1 VTVRSIRCLIVLV
14 LDSGLGGVAR
24 DACSGKVQLGKCIL
38 TLLSRGTA
46 CKIPRV
52 QGLSAPATACKS
64 VLLLVLCKDP
74 EAVSGAAAFCGPGLL
89 LSTAWLRSPSAQRD
103 CASEIVQR
111 GCTPVY

>member
-1 VTVRSIRCLIVLV
+1 MIQHTQQMHKALTRMQ
-14 LDSGLGGVAR
+14 LDSANQDGHASVSMAHSEHAVLCCAV
-24 DACSGKVQLGKCIL
+24 V
-38 TLLSRGTA
+38 
-46 CKIPRV
+46 
-52 QGLSAPATACKS
+52 SA

-74 EAVSGAAAFCGPGLL
+74 EAVPGAAAFCGPGLL